1 MAAQTKGKVMTSM
14 FDEDDDGL
22 PAQKAG
28 FDDKTAWG
36 RINGRDRRRYARL
49 WGVDLDRPREDLPNS
64 EALPSGEEE
73 FSLNV
78 KMMSCDHA
86 AAEGYRFGG
95 KSLPHRHVDKEEFA
109 AAWRPITLS
118 EMYDQIIAERTAA
131 LGRDPASE
139 RDAFEARD
147 PDSDPEPDH

>member
-1 MAAQTKGKVMTSM
+1 MTSL
-14 FDEDDDGL
+14 FDEDDDDL

-49 WGVDLDRPREDLPNS
+49 WGVDLDRRREDLPNG
-64 EALPSGEEE
+64 EALWSGEEE

-86 AAEGYRFGG
+86 AAEGYRPGG
-95 KSLPHRHVDKEEFA
+95 KSLPHRHVDEEEFA

-118 EMYDQIIAERTAA
+118 EMYDEIIAERIAA
-131 LGRDPASE
+131 LGRDPASERDE

>member
-1 MAAQTKGKVMTSM
+1 MN
-14 FDEDDDGL
+14 DDDL
-22 PAQKAG
+22 DDFPPPLRPS

-49 WGVDLDRPREDLPNS
+49 WGVDLDRPREDLPNG

-86 AAEGYRFGG
+86 AAEGYRPGG

-109 AAWRPITLS
+109 AAWRPMTLS
-118 EMYDQIIAERTAA
+118 EIYDEMIAERIAA

-139 RDAFEARD
+139 QDERDKRDAFEARD